1 MLRCILIPMEINKIL
16 DLLFYLGL
24 RLEDDCRRL
33 GLSGQRLCE
42 LEKETLDR
50 PILSLRR

>member
-16 DLLFYLGL
+16 DLHFYLGL

-42 LEKETLDR
+42 LVKERSTAPFYL
-50 PILSLRR
+50 